1 MPRQFYLTAD
11 DALYTPATWK
21 GGWDN
26 TADAV
31 SCLLDTTKTT
41 ADPAKFTIQAA
52 SSEETNAS
60 PLYRAALGRFVSGP
74 MLAQTISGTVQVVV
88 GVLSSNALAEFYFS
102 LHIWATEGDSDTVRG
117 TLLNQYSELAS
128 SNNPFPTTPK
138 GRDLIVSA
146 ALNAV
151 TILDDDRIVVEVGYI
166 ARNTSTAPY
175 TGTLYYGT
183 DYYSNGSPDMS
194 RDA

>member
-1 MPRQFYLTAD
+1 MPRQFYLSAD
-11 DALYTPATWK
+11 DALFTPGTWK
-21 GGWDN
+21 GGWDTTVN
-26 TADAV
+26 AA

-41 ADPAKFTIQAA
+41 ADPTKFTIQAV
-52 SSEETNAS
+52 SSEETSAS

-74 MLAQTISGTVQVVV
+74 MLSQTISGTVQIVA
-88 GVLSSNALAEFYFS
+88 GVLSSDALAEFYFS
-102 LHIWATEGDSDTVRG
+102 LHIWVTTGDSDTVRG
-117 TLLNQYSELAS
+117 TLLNQYAELAS

-151 TILDDDRIVVEVGYI
+151 TLSDDDRVVVEVGYI
-166 ARNTSTAPY
+166 ARNSSTSAY

-183 DYYSNGSPDMS
+183 DYYSSGSPDMS
-194 RDA
+194 RDN